1 MLALRLLVTATL
13 TAWAVTTY
21 TPEITNKL
29 SKQHQWKRKNTD
41 MYCIIQHHFKVRMCT
56 TLSDCDFFL

>member
-41 MYCIIQHHFKVRMCT
+41 MYCIIQHHFKVRM
-56 TLSDCDFFL
+56 